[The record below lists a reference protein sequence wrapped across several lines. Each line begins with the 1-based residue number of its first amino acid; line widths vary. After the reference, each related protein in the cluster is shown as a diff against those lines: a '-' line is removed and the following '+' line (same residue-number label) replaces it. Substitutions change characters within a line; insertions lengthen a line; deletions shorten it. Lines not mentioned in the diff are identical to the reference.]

1 MQQAPGSKAQRALT
15 TDEKALVEQGARAAL
30 AGLAA
35 AALQGGKPVMEWQ
48 HPGPGGPTQPAVPR
62 LLDMALQTTE
72 QKWGD
77 AGAGCAHCQNG
88 KCPRDPAAQLGT
100 HFSL

>member
-1 MQQAPGSKAQRALT
+1 MQQAPGIKAQRALT
-15 TDEKALVEQGARAAL
+15 ADEKALVEQGARAAL

-35 AALQGGKPVMEWQ
+35 AALQGGEPVMEWQ
-48 HPGPGGPTQPAVPR
+48 HPGPGGAAQPPVPR

-77 AGAGCAHCQNG
+77 AGAGCAVLQNST
-88 KCPRDPAAQLGT
+88 CPSDTAAQLRA
-100 HFSL
+100 HFFI